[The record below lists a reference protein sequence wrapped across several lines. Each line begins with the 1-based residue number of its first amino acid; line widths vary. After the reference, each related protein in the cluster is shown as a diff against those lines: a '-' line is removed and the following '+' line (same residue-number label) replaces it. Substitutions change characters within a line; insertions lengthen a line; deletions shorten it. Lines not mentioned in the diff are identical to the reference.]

1 MPEVLEKLTAEE
13 LDERERQLL
22 SSLEAPT
29 KVPTDPNISR
39 LGPSG
44 LELRE
49 QELIRSLRKDGID
62 TDEPEI
68 VLSAEEDFQRDQGI
82 QKILSL
88 PSMAGA
94 DPNDVIE
101 NYPIYETNPQINKI
115 GFREA
120 LVRSKKLQLLPFVGS
135 LFKTEEILRILKAAK
150 RLSSPNGTMVDDLD
164 RPHFIGFES
173 VTGPV
178 SYSKI
183 SVDNLREKD
192 MKLVTDWL
200 VRLNEEQERGF
211 TIGGRIAQG
220 IAELPGFMVEFLLTG
235 PIFKVGSASA
245 KTVATKILGR
255 FAEKGVG
262 KLAVKVAGAGF
273 GSFTRTAVNVPRI
286 LAGTVENMTK
296 GIQITDDGAVVF
308 SDAEV
313 NPFSALARS
322 FADLYVE
329 NLTEIAGPSLK
340 KGVVS
345 VGTGIGKKFPMIPK
359 FTQAVAEKWI
369 SNGAAKGLTRTFG
382 GFLKASATKVGYDGI
397 LEEMGEEQLGRIIRG
412 VTGLEDFETIIPKW
426 EDILVEAGIF
436 AIPGVTISLAQT
448 KIFRKDLPK
457 EPIERRLGLVG
468 KELEVAPTVPIP
480 APEPT
485 PKPITKPK
493 AKIIP
498 TKAESAKMTAE
509 ANRLAIEE
517 VGKEP
522 VGLSVSEAEGRAWN
536 KKFTAAGVKHFNR
549 LIREFQAKA
558 EIAPVAENRY
568 KGIDT
573 SAKEVL
579 LKGIF
584 EQLDVVSDIEVRAR
598 YEELKESFTKEE
610 KEEFKDITGIL
621 DKQIVRDLERKAKRK
636 LAKPEAVT
644 EGKVVTKEAAEAKYK
659 KAGDIVDGRKVR
671 TEVPNTTSIEA
682 TFGNDFTELSGIR
695 EVPMSEFG
703 APPDINKKTKALA
716 EEIKRSGEISPLIIA
731 IDKNGPYILEGAN
744 RFDAMKILDAKS
756 IPAVVVTDDF
766 SLRQQQITPEAQPPT
781 EAKAEETKVVETTV
795 ETKTNAIK
803 ANAKEASVE
812 ATGTVDAIRR
822 NVLRAEDAVGFWGT
836 AGKKVQRDLR
846 EISARTAINVGNTSQ
861 NIRAILKGLNSKEK
875 VIVAQLTDKAIS
887 KKGQPARLVERA
899 RQLTVELDLMQIEAQ
914 DVGLRKQELTGK
926 AFPQVPNKKGKAFLE
941 EAETKGAKSHRVFA
955 WAQNKVTEYKESE
968 GKKGFETVDSAIAA
982 LQNYR
987 RTRLRGTEGYFE
999 GKRTLELDL
1008 DMREWSPDKV
1018 LSGIIEGGWEAIEGA
1033 RQWGVTEDG
1042 NFKDIRTSIERIRGE
1057 VGNDQAN
1064 LLEDYIKAQYG
1075 QSRAS
1080 ITAKKW
1086 TRRARAF
1093 QFTTKLAPSM
1103 LTITRNMLDRYA
1115 KGMAHGTIGTNI
1127 RATLKFP
1134 PFLNVWMKTSQKIQD
1149 EMIRQ
1154 GAVLGHGHLSEGFA
1168 SGGAISQFLGRG
1180 FAASERGNQ
1189 TYIALVKKLQLEV
1202 DIKRL
1207 HEMGGETGTVG
1218 KMYDRMLTIVG
1229 QSQLQTRKRVLT
1241 DLTNEQLAETMA
1253 QKEIDDDV
1261 MSEVLHRVV
1270 TDSAFP
1276 LTLASKRMWW
1286 GNRPFVQTM
1295 TQFKVWSA
1303 DQMRFIYKDV
1313 LKYTVATGDPSR
1325 LARFILGTWLAGE
1338 LYNIAR
1344 DFLKGRDESLVSTLR
1359 DPDGRNV
1366 KDISRSIGNALVDGG
1381 VIGMLADLTYG
1392 ITDWAFGPTVGSI
1405 ESIAR
1410 IAIAVKNDPA
1420 TTVDGLKKFVLEDI
1434 PAAKQA
1440 QGVLDRI
1447 DRTFFDEKDENLT
1460 ANYAKWRRR
1469 SFDFRRKKGEL
1480 TAAERLTGKII
1491 LGRGQRVPGPRTL
1504 SLEMIARQ
1512 VLVGDADDAAD
1523 YIVGIIKDTKPE
1535 KLKDLRA
1542 SFRQSAVN
1550 NSPLG
1555 NIAKKDISEFL
1566 GQFSKEGQAE
1576 IVALQNQWN
1585 KNYNEAVTLAS
1596 KQLKEGNF
1604 LEDLKKELAAQ
1615 K

>member
-1 MPEVLEKLTAEE
+1 MAKVLEQLTADE
-13 LDERERQLL
+13 LDKREQSLLL
-22 SSLEAPT
+22 SIKTS
-29 KVPTDPNISR
+29 TDPNV

-49 QELIRSLRKDGID
+49 QELIKSLRKDGID
-62 TDEPEI
+62 VPIDPPPPVFDEEPSDVI
-68 VLSAEEDFQRDQGI
+68 QRDKDI
-82 QKILSL
+82 IKLAEI
-88 PSMAGA
+88 PEFAIA
-94 DPNDVIE
+94 DPSDISLHLLKLKE
-101 NYPIYETNPQINKI
+101 DLKARFGTAEPIGIV
-115 GFREA
+115 EA
-120 LVRSKKLQLLPFVGS
+120 LKNTRVQEKLPFVGS
-135 LFKTEEILRILKAAK
+135 LYKFNRIADVFEAARNLTLQLDEKVWDILTPELHFVPSSRFIPKVQAKQRRQHDLAIVEAWLIELEERQA
-150 RLSSPNGTMVDDLD
+150 RG
-164 RPHFIGFES
+164 
-173 VTGPV
+173 
-178 SYSKI
+178 I
-183 SVDNLREKD
+183 S
-192 MKLVTDWL
+192 
-200 VRLNEEQERGF
+200 
-211 TIGGRIAQG
+211 IGGRIAKG
-220 IAELPGFMVEFLLTG
+220 VTELPAFMVEFLLTG
-235 PIFKVGSASA
+235 PIFKVGSAGA
-245 KTVATKILGR
+245 KTAATKLLGR
-255 FAEKGVG
+255 FAEKGVS
-262 KLAVKVAGAGF
+262 KLAIRVASAGF
-273 GSFTRTAVNVPRI
+273 GTVLRTSVNVPRI
-286 LAGTVENMTK
+286 MSGAVEKMTE
-296 GIQITDDGAVVF
+296 GIQITDDGAIVF
-308 SDAEV
+308 SDAADK
-313 NPFSALARS
+313 PFSALARS
-322 FADLYVE
+322 FVDLYIE

-340 KGVVS
+340 KGVVT
-345 VGTGIGKKFPMIPK
+345 VGTGIGKKFPVIPK
-359 FTQAVAEKWI
+359 FTQAIADKWI
-369 SNGAAKGLTRTFG
+369 SKGATKGITRTLS
-382 GFLKASATKVGYDGI
+382 GFFKASATKVGYDGI

-436 AIPGVTISLAQT
+436 SIPGVTISLAQT
-448 KIFRKDLPK
+448 KIFRKDIPT
-457 EPIERRLGLVG
+457 EPIEKRLGLMTA
-468 KELEVAPTVPIP
+468 KEFRTGLKAVQELKLPPTEAIPVPEKPVAGQ
-480 APEPT
+480 
-485 PKPITKPK
+485 K
-493 AKIIP
+493 AKIAP
-498 TKAESAKMTAE
+498 T
-509 ANRLAIEE
+509 
-517 VGKEP
+517 
-522 VGLSVSEAEGRAWN
+522 
-536 KKFTAAGVKHFNR
+536 
-549 LIREFQAKA
+549 
-558 EIAPVAENRY
+558 
-568 KGIDT
+568 
-573 SAKEVL
+573 
-579 LKGIF
+579 
-584 EQLDVVSDIEVRAR
+584 
-598 YEELKESFTKEE
+598 
-610 KEEFKDITGIL
+610 
-621 DKQIVRDLERKAKRK
+621 
-636 LAKPEAVT
+636 AKPEAV
-644 EGKVVTKEAAEAKYK
+644 
-659 KAGDIVDGRKVR
+659 
-671 TEVPNTTSIEA
+671 
-682 TFGNDFTELSGIR
+682 
-695 EVPMSEFG
+695 
-703 APPDINKKTKALA
+703 
-716 EEIKRSGEISPLIIA
+716 EIA
-731 IDKNGPYILEGAN
+731 
-744 RFDAMKILDAKS
+744 
-756 IPAVVVTDDF
+756 
-766 SLRQQQITPEAQPPT
+766 
-781 EAKAEETKVVETTV
+781 KVVETTV

-812 ATGTVDAIRR
+812 PTGTVDAIRR
-822 NVLRAEDAVGFWGT
+822 NILRAEDAVGFWGT

-861 NIRAILKGLNSKEK
+861 DIRAILKGLNSKEK
-875 VIVAQLTDKAIS
+875 IIVAQLTDKAIS
-887 KKGQPARLVERA
+887 KEGQPRRLIERA
-899 RQLTVELDLMQIEAQ
+899 RLLTVELDLMQIEAQ
-914 DVGLRKQELTGK
+914 DVGLRKGELTGK
-926 AFPQVPNKKGKAFLE
+926 AFPQVPNKEGKAFLE
-941 EAETKGAKSHRVFA
+941 EAETKGAESHRVFA
-955 WAQNKVTEYKESE
+955 WAQNKVTEFKESK
-968 GKKGFETVDSAIAA
+968 GKKGFKTVDSAIAA

-999 GKRTLELDL
+999 GKRTIELDL
-1008 DMREWSPDKV
+1008 DMREWSPDKI

-1115 KGMAHGTIGTNI
+1115 KGLSHGTIGTNI
-1127 RATLKFP
+1127 RATIKFP
-1134 PFLNVWMKTSQKIQD
+1134 PFLNKWMKTSQKIQD

-1168 SGGAISQFLGRG
+1168 SGGRISQFLGQA
-1180 FAASERGNQ
+1180 FAQSERGNQ
-1189 TYIALVKKLQLEV
+1189 TYIALVKKLQLEA

-1207 HEMGGETGTVG
+1207 HEMGGESGTVG

-1241 DLTNEQLAETMA
+1241 DLTNEQLAEAMTK
-1253 QKEIDDDV
+1253 KEIDDDV
-1261 MSEVLHRVV
+1261 MAEVLHRVV

-1338 LYNIAR
+1338 IYNITR
-1344 DFLKGRDESLVSTLR
+1344 DILTGRDESLLFTLI

-1366 KDISRSIGNALVDGG
+1366 KDISKSIANGIVDGG
-1381 VIGMLADLTYG
+1381 IVGMLADLTYG
-1392 ITDWAFGPTVGSI
+1392 ISDWAFGPTVGSI

-1410 IAIAVKNDPA
+1410 IAVAVKNDPA

-1434 PAAKQA
+1434 PAAKQV

-1447 DRTFFDEKDENLT
+1447 DRTFFNQKENLT

-1469 SFDFRRKKGEL
+1469 SFDFRKKKGEL
-1480 TAAERLTGKII
+1480 TTAERLVGKIL
-1491 LGRGQRVPGPRTL
+1491 LGRGERIPGPRTL

-1555 NIAKKDISEFL
+1555 NIKKDDIPEFL

-1585 KNYNEAVTLAS
+1585 KNYNEAVNLAS
-1596 KQLKEGNF
+1596 KQLKEDKF
-1604 LEDLKKELAAQ
+1604 FEELKKELAG

>member
-13 LDERERQLL
+13 LAERERQLL

-49 QELIRSLRKDGID
+49 QELIRSLRKDGIETPID
-62 TDEPEI
+62 PPPPVFDEEPFDVI
-68 VLSAEEDFQRDQGI
+68 QRDKDVVKLAEI
-82 QKILSL
+82 PEFAI
-88 PSMAGA
+88 A
-94 DPNDVIE
+94 DPSDISLHLLKLKE
-101 NYPIYETNPQINKI
+101 DLKARFGTAEPIGIV
-115 GFREA
+115 EA
-120 LVRSKKLQLLPFVGS
+120 LANTRVQEKLFFVGS
-135 LFKTEEILRILKAAK
+135 LYKFNRIADLFEAARNLTLPPDEKVWDILTPELHFVPSSRFIPKVQAKQRRQNDLAIVEKWLIELEERQA
-150 RLSSPNGTMVDDLD
+150 
-164 RPHFIGFES
+164 
-173 VTGPV
+173 
-178 SYSKI
+178 
-183 SVDNLREKD
+183 
-192 MKLVTDWL
+192 
-200 VRLNEEQERGF
+200 RGI
-211 TIGGRIAQG
+211 TIGGRIAEG
-220 IAELPGFMVEFLLTG
+220 VTELPAFMVEFLATG
-235 PIFKVGSASA
+235 LIFRIGSTAA
-245 KTVATKILGR
+245 KTAATKLLGR
-255 FAEKGVG
+255 FAEKGAS
-262 KLAVKVAGAGF
+262 KLAIKVAAAGF
-273 GSFTRTAVNVPRI
+273 GTLLRTSVNVPRI
-286 LAGTVENMTK
+286 MAGAAENMTE
-296 GIQITDDGAVVF
+296 GIQITDDGAIVF
-308 SDAEV
+308 ADADV
-313 NPFSALARS
+313 SPFSALARS

-340 KGVVS
+340 KGVIS

-382 GFLKASATKVGYDGI
+382 GFLKASASKVGYDGI

-426 EDILVEAGIF
+426 EDILVEAGTF
-436 AIPGVTISLAQT
+436 SIPGVTISLAQT

-468 KELEVAPTVPIP
+468 KELE
-480 APEPT
+480 
-485 PKPITKPK
+485 
-493 AKIIP
+493 
-498 TKAESAKMTAE
+498 
-509 ANRLAIEE
+509 L
-517 VGKEP
+517 
-522 VGLSVSEAEGRAWN
+522 
-536 KKFTAAGVKHFNR
+536 
-549 LIREFQAKA
+549 
-558 EIAPVAENRY
+558 
-568 KGIDT
+568 
-573 SAKEVL
+573 
-579 LKGIF
+579 
-584 EQLDVVSDIEVRAR
+584 
-598 YEELKESFTKEE
+598 
-610 KEEFKDITGIL
+610 
-621 DKQIVRDLERKAKRK
+621 
-636 LAKPEAVT
+636 
-644 EGKVVTKEAAEAKYK
+644 
-659 KAGDIVDGRKVR
+659 
-671 TEVPNTTSIEA
+671 
-682 TFGNDFTELSGIR
+682 
-695 EVPMSEFG
+695 
-703 APPDINKKTKALA
+703 
-716 EEIKRSGEISPLIIA
+716 
-731 IDKNGPYILEGAN
+731 
-744 RFDAMKILDAKS
+744 
-756 IPAVVVTDDF
+756 
-766 SLRQQQITPEAQPPT
+766 PPT
-781 EAKAEETKVVETTV
+781 EAIVAPEKPVAGRKAEIVPITKAEEVKVVETTV
-795 ETKTNAIK
+795 ETKTNSIK

-812 ATGTVDAIRR
+812 AAGTVDAIRR

-887 KKGQPARLVERA
+887 KKSQPARLVERA

-926 AFPQVPNKKGKAFLE
+926 AFPQVPNKEGKAFLE
-941 EAETKGAKSHRVFA
+941 EAETKGAKSHRIFA

-1008 DMREWSPDKV
+1008 DMREWSPDII

-1075 QSRAS
+1075 QSKAS
-1080 ITAKKW
+1080 VAARKW
-1086 TRRARAF
+1086 SEKARAV
-1093 QFTTKLAPSM
+1093 QFVGKLALSP

-1115 KGMAHGTIGTNI
+1115 KGLTHGTIGTNI

-1168 SGGAISQFLGRG
+1168 SGGAISRFIGQP
-1180 FAASERGNQ
+1180 FALSERGNQ
-1189 TYIALVKKLQLEV
+1189 TYIALVKKLQLEADV
-1202 DIKRL
+1202 KRL

-1241 DLTNEQLAETMA
+1241 DLTNEQLAEAMT

-1440 QGVLDRI
+1440 QGLLDRI

-1469 SFDFRRKKGEL
+1469 SFDFRKKKGEL

-1585 KNYNEAVTLAS
+1585 KNYNEAVNLAG

>member
-1 MPEVLEKLTAEE
+1 MAEVLEKLSPEQ
-13 LDERERQLL
+13 LDKRERELLL
-22 SSLEAPT
+22 SLKTP
-29 KVPTDPNISR
+29 VDPNISR

-49 QELIRSLRKDGID
+49 QELIRSLRKDGIETPID
-62 TDEPEI
+62 PPPPVFDEEPSDVI
-68 VLSAEEDFQRDQGI
+68 QRDKDVLKLAEI
-82 QKILSL
+82 PEFSI
-88 PSMAGA
+88 A
-94 DPNDVIE
+94 DPSDISLHLLKLKE
-101 NYPIYETNPQINKI
+101 DLKARFGTAEPIGIV
-115 GFREA
+115 EA
-120 LVRSKKLQLLPFVGS
+120 LANTRVQEKLPFIGS
-135 LFKTEEILRILKAAK
+135 LYKFNRIADVFEAARNLTLPPDEKVWDILTPELHFVPSSRFIPKVQAKQRRQNDLAIVEKWLIELEERQA
-150 RLSSPNGTMVDDLD
+150 
-164 RPHFIGFES
+164 
-173 VTGPV
+173 
-178 SYSKI
+178 
-183 SVDNLREKD
+183 
-192 MKLVTDWL
+192 
-200 VRLNEEQERGF
+200 RGI
-211 TIGGRIAQG
+211 TIGGRIAEG
-220 IAELPGFMVEFLLTG
+220 VTELPAFMVEFLATG
-235 PIFKVGSASA
+235 LIFRIGSTAA
-245 KTVATKILGR
+245 KTAATKLLGR
-255 FAEKGVG
+255 FAEKGAS
-262 KLAVKVAGAGF
+262 KLAIKVAATGF
-273 GSFTRTAVNVPRI
+273 GTLLRTSVNVPRI
-286 LAGTVENMTK
+286 MAGAVENMTE
-296 GIQITDDGAVVF
+296 GIQVTDDGAIVF
-308 SDAEV
+308 ADADI

-322 FADLYVE
+322 FADLYIE

-340 KGVVS
+340 KGVIS

-359 FTQAVAEKWI
+359 FTQAIAEKWI
-369 SNGAAKGLTRTFG
+369 SNGAAKGLTRTFA

-436 AIPGVTISLAQT
+436 TIPGVTISLAQT
-448 KIFRKDLPK
+448 KIFRKDLPT

-468 KELEVAPTVPIP
+468 KELEVPPTEAIVVP
-480 APEPT
+480 E
-485 PKPITKPK
+485 KPV
-493 AKIIP
+493 A
-498 TKAESAKMTAE
+498 
-509 ANRLAIEE
+509 
-517 VGKEP
+517 
-522 VGLSVSEAEGRAWN
+522 GR
-536 KKFTAAGVKHFNR
+536 
-549 LIREFQAKA
+549 KA
-558 EIAPVAENRY
+558 EIAPTVPLSELTAE
-568 KGIDT
+568 I
-573 SAKEVL
+573 
-579 LKGIF
+579 
-584 EQLDVVSDIEVRAR
+584 
-598 YEELKESFTKEE
+598 
-610 KEEFKDITGIL
+610 
-621 DKQIVRDLERKAKRK
+621 
-636 LAKPEAVT
+636 
-644 EGKVVTKEAAEAKYK
+644 KEAWNEFIETRPLIGREHKQRRAAAEKRIKEARAKLSAELPPRGIEPWQMTK
-659 KAGDIVDGRKVR
+659 RQFEAQAISDRSVFANIEAMRGTLAEDIGIEHIP
-671 TEVPNTTSIEA
+671 TVPEIEA
-682 TFGNDFTELSGIR
+682 TTHRR
-695 EVPMSEFG
+695 EIEKALKEGKPVPAEVLADYPDLAQPV
-703 APPDINKKTKALA
+703 APITKAEVVEVATTLKELA
-716 EEIKRSGEISPLIIA
+716 EQIVDKKITGNRDQIVANWVSEKFKDKGLSEAA
-731 IDKNGPYILEGAN
+731 IDK
-744 RFDAMKILDAKS
+744 KIDSAIRNFGTTLQS
-756 IPAVVVTDDF
+756 VERER
-766 SLRQQQITPEAQPPT
+766 LRLAQPT
-781 EAKAEETKVVETTV
+781 KVEAKVVKTTV
-795 ETKTNAIK
+795 ETKTNAIQ
-803 ANAKEASVE
+803 ANVKEASVE
-812 ATGTVDAIRR
+812 PAGTVDAIRR

-875 VIVAQLTDKAIS
+875 VTVAQLTDKAIS

-914 DVGLRKQELTGK
+914 DVGLRKGELTGK
-926 AFPQVPNKKGKAFLE
+926 AFPQVPNKMGKEFLE
-941 EAETKGAKSHRVFA
+941 EAEVKGAKSHKVFA
-955 WAQNKVTEYKESE
+955 WAQNKVTE
-968 GKKGFETVDSAIAA
+968 GKFKTVDSAIAA

-1008 DMREWSPDKV
+1008 DMREWSPDKI

-1033 RQWGVTEDG
+1033 RQWGVTKDG

-1057 VGNDQAN
+1057 IGNDQAN

-1080 ITAKKW
+1080 VTARKW
-1086 TRRARAF
+1086 SAKARAF

-1103 LTITRNMLDRYA
+1103 LTITRNMFDRFA
-1115 KGMAHGTIGTNI
+1115 KGFTHGTIGANI

-1134 PFLNVWMKTSQKIQD
+1134 PFLNKWMKTSQKIQD
-1149 EMIRQ
+1149 EMIRR

-1168 SGGAISQFLGRG
+1168 SGGKISRFIGQP
-1180 FAASERGNQ
+1180 FAQSERGNQ
-1189 TYIALVKKLQLEV
+1189 TYIALVKKLQLEA

-1207 HEMGGETGTVG
+1207 HEMGGETGTIG

-1241 DLTNEQLAETMA
+1241 DLTNEQLAKAMTK
-1253 QKEIDDDV
+1253 KEIDDDV

-1313 LKYTVATGDPSR
+1313 LKYTIATGDPSR
-1325 LARFILGTWLAGE
+1325 LARFILGTWMAGE
-1338 LYNIAR
+1338 LYNIIR
-1344 DFLKGRDESLVSTLR
+1344 DILTNKDESLLFTLL

-1366 KDISRSIGNALVDGG
+1366 KEISKSVANSIVDGG
-1381 VIGMLADLTYG
+1381 IIGMLADLTYG

-1405 ESIAR
+1405 ESIAAR
-1410 IAIAVKNDPA
+1410 GFAAAIDPA
-1420 TTVDGLKKFVLEDI
+1420 TTVDGLKMFVLEDI

-1447 DRTFFDEKDENLT
+1447 DRTFFNKEENLT
-1460 ANYAKWRRR
+1460 ANYAKWRKR
-1469 SFDFRRKKGEL
+1469 SFDFRKKKGEL
-1480 TAAERLTGKII
+1480 TEIERLAGRI
-1491 LGRGQRVPGPRTL
+1491 LFSRTKRLPGPRTL
-1504 SLEMIARQ
+1504 SFEMIARQ
-1512 VLVGDADDAAD
+1512 VLVGDTDDAAG

-1596 KQLKEGNF
+1596 KQLKEDRF
-1604 LEDLKKELAAQ
+1604 FEELREELS

>member
-13 LDERERQLL
+13 LAERERQLL

-39 LGPSG
+39 LSPSG
-44 LELRE
+44 LDIRE
-49 QELIRSLRKDGID
+49 QELIKSLQKDGIETPID
-62 TDEPEI
+62 PPPPVFDEEPFDVI
-68 VLSAEEDFQRDQGI
+68 QRDNDVVKLAEMPEFAI
-82 QKILSL
+82 
-88 PSMAGA
+88 A
-94 DPNDVIE
+94 DPSDISLHLLKLKE
-101 NYPIYETNPQINKI
+101 DLKARFGTAEPIGIV
-115 GFREA
+115 EA
-120 LVRSKKLQLLPFVGS
+120 LANTRVQEKLFFVGS
-135 LFKTEEILRILKAAK
+135 LYKFNRIADLFEAARNLTLPPDEKVWDILTPELHFVPSSRFIPKVQAKQRRQNDLAIVEKWLIELEERQA
-150 RLSSPNGTMVDDLD
+150 
-164 RPHFIGFES
+164 
-173 VTGPV
+173 
-178 SYSKI
+178 
-183 SVDNLREKD
+183 
-192 MKLVTDWL
+192 
-200 VRLNEEQERGF
+200 RGI
-211 TIGGRIAQG
+211 TIGGRIAEG
-220 IAELPGFMVEFLLTG
+220 VTELPSFMVEFLATG
-235 PIFKVGSASA
+235 LIFRIGSTAA
-245 KTVATKILGR
+245 KTAATKLLGR
-255 FAEKGVG
+255 FAEKGAS
-262 KLAVKVAGAGF
+262 KLAIKVAAAGF
-273 GSFTRTAVNVPRI
+273 GTLLRTSVNVPRI
-286 LAGTVENMTK
+286 MAGAAENMTE
-296 GIQITDDGAVVF
+296 GIEITDDGAIVF
-308 SDAEV
+308 ADADV
-313 NPFSALARS
+313 SPFSALARS

-340 KGVVS
+340 KGVIS

-359 FTQAVAEKWI
+359 FTQAIAEKWI
-369 SNGAAKGLTRTFG
+369 SKGATKGLTRTFA
-382 GFLKASATKVGYDGI
+382 GFLKASATKVGYNGI

-426 EDILVEAGIF
+426 EDILVEAGTF
-436 AIPGVTISLAQT
+436 SIPGVTISLAQT

-457 EPIERRLGLVG
+457 EPIEKRLGL
-468 KELEVAPTVPIP
+468 
-480 APEPT
+480 
-485 PKPITKPK
+485 
-493 AKIIP
+493 
-498 TKAESAKMTAE
+498 MTAE
-509 ANRLAIEE
+509 EFR
-517 VGKEP
+517 K
-522 VGLSVSEAEGRAWN
+522 GL
-536 KKFTAAGVKHFNR
+536 
-549 LIREFQAKA
+549 KA
-558 EIAPVAENRY
+558 V
-568 KGIDT
+568 
-573 SAKEVL
+573 
-579 LKGIF
+579 
-584 EQLDVVSDIEVRAR
+584 Q
-598 YEELKESFTKEE
+598 ELK
-610 KEEFKDITGIL
+610 L
-621 DKQIVRDLERKAKRK
+621 
-636 LAKPEAVT
+636 
-644 EGKVVTKEAAEAKYK
+644 
-659 KAGDIVDGRKVR
+659 
-671 TEVPNTTSIEA
+671 
-682 TFGNDFTELSGIR
+682 
-695 EVPMSEFG
+695 
-703 APPDINKKTKALA
+703 
-716 EEIKRSGEISPLIIA
+716 
-731 IDKNGPYILEGAN
+731 
-744 RFDAMKILDAKS
+744 
-756 IPAVVVTDDF
+756 
-766 SLRQQQITPEAQPPT
+766 PPT
-781 EAKAEETKVVETTV
+781 EAIPVPERLVAGRKAKIVPITKAEEAKAVETTV
-795 ETKTNAIK
+795 ETKTNFIK

-875 VIVAQLTDKAIS
+875 VILAQLTDKAIS

-955 WAQNKVTEYKESE
+955 WAQNKVTE
-968 GKKGFETVDSAIAA
+968 GKFETVDSAIAA

-1008 DMREWSPDKV
+1008 DMREWSPDV
-1018 LSGIIEGGWEAIEGA
+1018 ILSGIIEGGWEAIEGA

-1080 ITAKKW
+1080 VTAKKW

-1189 TYIALVKKLQLEV
+1189 TYIALVKKLQLEA

-1218 KMYDRMLTIVG
+1218 KMYDKMLTIVG

-1241 DLTNEQLAETMA
+1241 DLTNEQLAEAMTK
-1253 QKEIDDDV
+1253 KEIDDDV

-1405 ESIAR
+1405 ESVAR
-1410 IAIAVKNDPA
+1410 VAIAVKNDPA

-1440 QGVLDRI
+1440 QGLLDRI
-1447 DRTFFDEKDENLT
+1447 DRTFFDEKNENLT

-1469 SFDFRRKKGEL
+1469 SFDFRKKKGEL

-1523 YIVGIIKDTKPE
+1523 YIVGIIKDTKPK

-1585 KNYNEAVTLAS
+1585 KNYNEAVNLAS

-1604 LEDLKKELAAQ
+1604 LEDLKKELAEQ